1 MKEKVGAKMLSDLVI
16 FSKCSSEIQLDF
28 HKPIRVVTIK

>member
-16 FSKCSSEIQLDF
+16 FSKYSSEIRLDF
-28 HKPIRVVTIK
+28 HKPIRVVTLK